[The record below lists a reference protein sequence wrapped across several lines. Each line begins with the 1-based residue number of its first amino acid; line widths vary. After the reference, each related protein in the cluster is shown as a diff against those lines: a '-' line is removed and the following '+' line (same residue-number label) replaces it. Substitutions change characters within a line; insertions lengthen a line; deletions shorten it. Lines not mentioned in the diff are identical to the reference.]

1 MRNISLDIETYSS
14 TELAK
19 CGVYKYAEAPD
30 FEILLLSYS
39 MDGGPVKTVDI
50 ACGELFPPEVQV
62 ALLDET
68 VIKWAFNAQF
78 ERICL
83 SRHLGQW
90 LEPNAW
96 RCTMVWSAY
105 MGLPLSLEGA
115 GAVLGLEKQKIKE
128 GKELIRFFSV
138 PCKPT
143 QANGGRSRNRPA
155 DAPEKWAQ
163 FKVYNAR
170 DVDLASDVR
179 NRDREIDQMYNA
191 LFREFLTHMMEDPR
205 NITACMHLHF
215 IAKNLERMGDHAT
228 TIAEQVVYLV
238 TGALPEESRP
248 KADSVTT
255 TGVGGR

>member
-39 MDGGPVKTVDI
+39 MDGGPVMTVDI

-62 ALLDET
+62 ALLDEA
-68 VIKWAFNAQF
+68 VMKWAFNAQF

-115 GAVLGLEKQKIKE
+115 GAVLGLEKQKLKE

-155 DAPEKWAQ
+155 DAPEKWLQ
-163 FKVYNAR
+163 FKTYNAR
-170 DVDLASDVR
+170 DVETELAI
-179 NRDREIDQMYNA
+179 NRA
-191 LFREFLTHMMEDPR
+191 LSL
-205 NITACMHLHF
+205 
-215 IAKNLERMGDHAT
+215 
-228 TIAEQVVYLV
+228 
-238 TGALPEESRP
+238 
-248 KADSVTT
+248 
-255 TGVGGR
+255 